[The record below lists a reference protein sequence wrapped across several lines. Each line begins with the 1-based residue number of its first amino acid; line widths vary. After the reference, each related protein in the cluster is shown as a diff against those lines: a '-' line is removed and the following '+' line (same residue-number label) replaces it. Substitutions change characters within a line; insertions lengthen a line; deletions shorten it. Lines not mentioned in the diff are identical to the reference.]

1 MLLSIE
7 RLMRISGNI
16 RHKDMQSDHVLQI
29 VGLAIFGNRDGQR
42 TIREIRLNVSPSI
55 NLIERVTPAII
66 LRRERNHAETSS
78 DSVDP
83 HRYSRGKDLTLDL
96 RDKVIGRTSG
106 AQNVNCCSCHN

>member
-7 RLMRISGNI
+7 RLRRISGNI

-42 TIREIRLNVSPSI
+42 TISEIRLNVSPSI

-96 RDKVIGRTSG
+96 RDKIIGRASG
-106 AQNVNCCSCHN
+106 AQNVYCCSCHS